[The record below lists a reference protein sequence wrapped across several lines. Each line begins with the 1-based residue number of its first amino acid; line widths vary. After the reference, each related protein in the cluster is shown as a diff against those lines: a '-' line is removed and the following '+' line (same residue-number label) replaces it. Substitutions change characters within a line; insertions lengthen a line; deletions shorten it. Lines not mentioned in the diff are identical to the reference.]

1 MTFALLKKAVVHYG
15 SDATANGLKIQIALC
30 RILCKMVLLKWGF
43 SLHVFLLLG
52 LLVKGNRLA
61 CRRFA
66 NVECIEDII
75 ELINNPKILH
85 RKKNVFFFECLFST
99 SPSPSPSQ
107 LSTHAYCT
115 L

>member
-15 SDATANGLKIQIALC
+15 SDVTANGLKIQIALC
-30 RILCKMVLLKWGF
+30 RILCKTILLKWGF
-43 SLHVFLLLG
+43 NLHVSLLLG

-61 CRRFA
+61 SRRFA

-85 RKKNVFFFECLFST
+85 RKKNVFFFECLF
-99 SPSPSPSQ
+99 PPLP
-107 LSTHAYCT
+107 L
-115 L
+115 LLPLN